1 MEKTTL
7 KHKTEGRHP
16 DNFLAGLL
24 IGSLAGAVTMLL
36 FAPQSGQHSRQKIQE
51 TAIELRDQTEAAV
64 EGSMAKIRTRAGQ
77 IKTEVSDKARELKQ
91 QGQDVLV
98 EQLGHVS
105 TAAENG
111 QLAIQ
116 GKSA

>member
-1 MEKTTL
+1 MEKTTP
-7 KHKTEGRHP
+7 KHKAEAKHLDT
-16 DNFLAGLL
+16 FLAGLL

-36 FAPQSGQHSRQKIQE
+36 FAPQSGQDTRLQIQE

-77 IKTEVSDKARELKQ
+77 IKTEVTDKARELKQ

-98 EQLGHVS
+98 EQLGRVS
-105 TAAENG
+105 AAAENG

-116 GKSA
+116 GKSD